1 MTGRDFVQRGV
12 SFIGGNLPRRSRTQ
26 QLPEK
31 FIAQFP
37 RRGLYT
43 HVLSGGVCGNISA
56 AGVKLELVL
65 ARQTGDKF
73 LVRVRLRPT
82 QLVVEVNYREDN
94 PEFLVEFEQKAQQ
107 RNRIHAA
114 RNRHTDAVPGF
125 EQLLPPDVI
134 PDVLREVVHGNIVQL
149 WGR

>member
-1 MTGRDFVQRGV
+1 MVEGVPGRFFVQGGFSFRGE
-12 SFIGGNLPRRSRTQ
+12 ILPRRSRTQ

-56 AGVKLELVL
+56 AGVKPELVL
-65 ARQTGDKF
+65 ARQAGDKF
-73 LVRVRLRPT
+73 FVRVRLRPA

-94 PEFLVEFEQKAQQ
+94 PEFLVEFE
-107 RNRIHAA
+107 
-114 RNRHTDAVPGF
+114 
-125 EQLLPPDVI
+125 
-134 PDVLREVVHGNIVQL
+134 
-149 WGR
+149 